1 MHQRNKF
8 LIGVGLLAFQLALLP
23 ISAQQVSFNTGK
35 TRLKQIFDRIE
46 QSTKYKFE
54 YNSMFNVN
62 RTVYLKQKKADAL
75 SIVSEVLKGTGYT
88 YSLRGNYIVISR
100 ANTVQQ
106 QSETKPSEY
115 TVKGTLTD
123 AKGDPIIGASIF
135 EKGTHNGT
143 VTDVNGHYVLRVNN
157 ASSTL
162 VVTYVGYETKELKAS
177 TANTTIILN
186 DDNKSLD
193 EVVVVGYGSVKKSNL
208 TYSVSKIVS
217 DNIEDRPLSTLSE
230 AFQGQLAGVRAQAQN
245 GVPGQEL
252 TIRIRGMNSINGDSS
267 PLYVIDGVPR
277 DNMSDLNS
285 SDVASIQVLK
295 DAAATSIYGSRGANG
310 VILIETKQGKGKPT
324 VNFDAYY
331 GFNQPEKKLKLMNG
345 YEWVAWNIFRRNEDY
360 LVRGG
365 NMSDPMSMR
374 PASDRIP
381 DNWLTANN
389 FVDWQD
395 EVLRTAP
402 IQNYNVSASG
412 QNDLGRIYMSVG
424 YIDQQGIVIESNYRR
439 MNLRLN
445 SELNIYKNFRV
456 GVNASMSNSVQNA
469 ADTNK
474 GSNGNG
480 KEAPLHHAL
489 METPLMQLNE
499 GTIEWGYPQNIGETY
514 PNPVVAMKETV
525 DKTKYLR
532 AAASIYGIYD
542 IMNGLQFKTQWSYNY
557 DSNTYEYFVPANIAY
572 PAGAKT
578 NGRSTSASSRDWTI
592 QNTLTYDNSFGQ
604 HHINVLLGQSAEKTQ
619 GYNIRAIATGWP
631 YETISTLNVASTAT
645 DAKTWRSTYTTA
657 SFFGRLSYD
666 FMDKYLFSTS
676 VRHDGSSRFGS
687 NSKWGTF
694 PSVSAGWKINEES
707 FMKSVDWINLLKIRI
722 AYGKSGNDRIGDY
735 AYYANLGT
743 YNSSWNGTLVP
754 GVAPSNIGNQDLKW
768 EQTSSLDAG
777 LDLSMFKNRLQ
788 INFDYYSNKTTNLL
802 FNITTPLT
810 TGFNSYLGNIG
821 SLRNKGWELE
831 LTGHILSGPF
841 KWTETVNFSHN
852 TNKVLDMGE
861 ISKFVSEQWPDMFS
875 ITQVGEAIGQYYGYK
890 TNGVLTADDFDAD
903 GKALVP
909 IISGQR
915 EGNAKYVDI
924 SGPDGVPDGK
934 ITAADYTV
942 LGSNMPNLMY
952 GITTKLEWKN
962 FDLSIFIQG
971 QSGGKVCFLGSRQ
984 YDEGGMN
991 YRVFSHWLNCYKPDY
1006 ERLYGAGNDPI
1017 PYDYC
1022 KQHGIDME
1030 SWDGKTVNF
1039 RGNNQNRDDRRL
1051 YSATYWRLKNI
1062 TLGYTFP
1069 RKYLE
1074 AMRFIKSLRLYA
1086 SADNLYTHSNYPG
1099 FTPETNSFVNN
1110 TVFQGFDYSSYP
1122 LSRRVIFGVN
1132 VTF

>member
-1 MHQRNKF
+1 M
-8 LIGVGLLAFQLALLP
+8 
-23 ISAQQVSFNTGK
+23 
-35 TRLKQIFDRIE
+35 
-46 QSTKYKFE
+46 
-54 YNSMFNVN
+54 
-62 RTVYLKQKKADAL
+62 
-75 SIVSEVLKGTGYT
+75 
-88 YSLRGNYIVISR
+88 
-100 ANTVQQ
+100 
-106 QSETKPSEY
+106 
-115 TVKGTLTD
+115 
-123 AKGDPIIGASIF
+123 
-135 EKGTHNGT
+135 
-143 VTDVNGHYVLRVNN
+143 
-157 ASSTL
+157 
-162 VVTYVGYETKELKAS
+162 
-177 TANTTIILN
+177 
-186 DDNKSLD
+186 
-193 EVVVVGYGSVKKSNL
+193 
-208 TYSVSKIVS
+208 
-217 DNIEDRPLSTLSE
+217 
-230 AFQGQLAGVRAQAQN
+230 
-245 GVPGQEL
+245 
-252 TIRIRGMNSINGDSS
+252 
-267 PLYVIDGVPR
+267 
-277 DNMSDLNS
+277 
-285 SDVASIQVLK
+285 
-295 DAAATSIYGSRGANG
+295 
-310 VILIETKQGKGKPT
+310 
-324 VNFDAYY
+324 
-331 GFNQPEKKLKLMNG
+331 
-345 YEWVAWNIFRRNEDY
+345 
-360 LVRGG
+360 
-365 NMSDPMSMR
+365 
-374 PASDRIP
+374 
-381 DNWLTANN
+381 
-389 FVDWQD
+389 
-395 EVLRTAP
+395 
-402 IQNYNVSASG
+402 
-412 QNDLGRIYMSVG
+412 
-424 YIDQQGIVIESNYRR
+424 
-439 MNLRLN
+439 
-445 SELNIYKNFRV
+445 
-456 GVNASMSNSVQNA
+456 
-469 ADTNK
+469 
-474 GSNGNG
+474 
-480 KEAPLHHAL
+480 
-489 METPLMQLNE
+489 
-499 GTIEWGYPQNIGETY
+499 
-514 PNPVVAMKETV
+514 
-525 DKTKYLR
+525 
-532 AAASIYGIYD
+532 
-542 IMNGLQFKTQWSYNY
+542 
-557 DSNTYEYFVPANIAY
+557 
-572 PAGAKT
+572 
-578 NGRSTSASSRDWTI
+578 
-592 QNTLTYDNSFGQ
+592 
-604 HHINVLLGQSAEKTQ
+604 
-619 GYNIRAIATGWP
+619 
-631 YETISTLNVASTAT
+631 
-645 DAKTWRSTYTTA
+645 
-657 SFFGRLSYD
+657 
-666 FMDKYLFSTS
+666 
-676 VRHDGSSRFGS
+676 
-687 NSKWGTF
+687 
-694 PSVSAGWKINEES
+694 
-707 FMKSVDWINLLKIRI
+707 
-722 AYGKSGNDRIGDY
+722 
-735 AYYANLGT
+735 
-743 YNSSWNGTLVP
+743 
-754 GVAPSNIGNQDLKW
+754 
-768 EQTSSLDAG
+768 
-777 LDLSMFKNRLQ
+777 
-788 INFDYYSNKTTNLL
+788 L

-1099 FTPETNSFVNN
+1099 FTPETNSFGNN